1 MDPRS
6 FPLDLSPDQM
16 RARAWFYWRAADT
29 VDNEAARAEQ
39 IRLAE
44 QYEEIAEASERGADL
59 LELWPEGMR

>member
-1 MDPRS
+1 
-6 FPLDLSPDQM
+6 M

-44 QYEEIAEASERGADL
+44 QYEEMAEASERVADL
-59 LELWPEGMR
+59 LKAFAGGRR